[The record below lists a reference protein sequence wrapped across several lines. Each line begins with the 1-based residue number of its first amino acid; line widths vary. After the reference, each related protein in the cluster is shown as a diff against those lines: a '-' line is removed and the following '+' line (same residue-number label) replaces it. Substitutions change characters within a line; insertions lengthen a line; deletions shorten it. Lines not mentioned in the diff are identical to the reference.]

1 MKTVYIDSQNEINY
15 KIEEFLKPQLIYIP
29 LKNNKLLIKNGD
41 YVYKGDI
48 VALENETN
56 FSIYSSVSGNVTNI
70 VSKFDLE
77 GNQSDYIVIENDF
90 KEKYKNKLGYS
101 KAFSKYSKD
110 DFVKLLF
117 NMGIKGLS
125 GSNNKTYKKY
135 INEKIKC
142 LIVNGVECEPS
153 LCCDKSI
160 MYNYSEELLECV
172 DSILEIMQI
181 PKAIIV
187 VKEANQKSISNIKKS
202 IGSYPN
208 ITLAYVSDSYPIGWD
223 RCLIENVFGLKYK
236 KDPSEI
242 GIIVNSVST
251 IYVIYE
257 TLKFRK
263 PLIERVITISGDGI
277 KKSVN
282 VKVKIGSN
290 LNEIISQICQ
300 YKDKKDLLFIV
311 NGLMSGISLPT
322 DEVIVSSNLN
332 SVVVMQKKFIKS
344 QECINCGRCVE
355 LCPVKLYPSII
366 FKNIDNLK
374 MLNKL
379 NVKSCINCGL
389 CSYVCPSKIELSE
402 YLKIAKKKVD
412 DRNEV

>member
-1 MKTVYIDSQNEINY
+1 MKTVYIDSKNKINY

-56 FSIYSSVSGNVTNI
+56 FPIHSSVSGNVTDV

-77 GNQSDYIVIENDF
+77 GNQSNYIVIENDF
-90 KEKYKNKLGYS
+90 KEKYKNKLGYVKDIS
-101 KAFSKYSKD
+101 SYSKN
-110 DFVKLLF
+110 DFIKLLF
-117 NMGIKGLS
+117 DMGVKGLS
-125 GSNNKTYKKY
+125 GSDNKTYEKY
-135 INEKIKC
+135 SNEKIKC
-142 LIVNGVECEPS
+142 LIINGVECEPS

-160 MYNYSEELLECV
+160 MYNYGEELLECI
-172 DSILEIMQI
+172 DSILEIRQI

-187 VKEANQKSISNIKKS
+187 VKEVNQKSISNIKKS

-208 ITLAYVSDSYPIGWD
+208 ITLAYVSDTYPSGWD

-242 GIIVNSVST
+242 GIIVNNVST
-251 IYVIYE
+251 IYAIYE
-257 TLKFRK
+257 TLKFKK

-277 KKSVN
+277 KKSIN
-282 VKVKIGSN
+282 VKVKIGSD
-290 LNEIISQICQ
+290 LSEIVSQICQ
-300 YKDKKDLLFIV
+300 YKNKKNLLFIV
-311 NGLMSGISLPT
+311 NGLMSGTSLST
-322 DEVIVSSNLN
+322 DDVIVSSNLN
-332 SVVVMQKKFIKS
+332 SVVVIPNNFIKS

-355 LCPVKLYPSII
+355 ICPAKLYPSLI

-374 MLNKL
+374 VLNKL
-379 NVKSCINCGL
+379 NIKSCINCGL
-389 CSYVCPSKIELSE
+389 CSYMCPSKIELSE
-402 YLKIAKKKVD
+402 YLKIAKKKVV